1 MAIKVIEGFD
11 FDGSPTVAK
20 AAKKGHGRLTK
31 AEAALGTDDVSS
43 VTENAISFT
52 TGRYGGNCTYISC
65 STEYIPQAGPVTDY
79 ASFGTYYSIPIPET
93 SLDTYGVI
101 GFSAYFGALPLYNAT
116 NGSMNDDSNN
126 DGIIF
131 FSIGNLATDYG
142 NIFAGIRASD
152 NRMYLKVLDTAV
164 PIHVSTGLT
173 GTNSS
178 EYRGYHFNNGTCTI
192 SDFTPIVNT
201 WYSIEIKYKFSAT
214 AGHVLLY
221 VNGNKVAETAT
232 NIAFSNSFRNG
243 AFLASMLS
251 LVTTNPGSSESVTAP
266 TNYFDDF
273 YMLDSTGTRNTD
285 YIGNFRVRRT
295 YSTANHITE
304 GYSDGTH
311 YSVVQTD
318 DNDTNYLSI
327 NSGEIETFELNNLT
341 DISSR
346 IKGVQYNYTT
356 YFESNNNNI
365 KIVPLAQAGAGQA
378 MHSGFVNQIPASGG
392 GYFYHSIPMESSLI
406 SGGNWTLSEL
416 NDGYHGFTIFS

>member
-11 FDGSPTVAK
+11 FDGSPTAAK
-20 AAKKGHGRLTK
+20 AVKKGHGKLTK
-31 AEAALGTDDVSS
+31 VEAALGTDDVSG
-43 VTENAISFT
+43 VTEDGVSFS
-52 TGRYGGNCTYISC
+52 TGRYGANCLLLYSG
-65 STEYIPQAGPVTDY
+65 EDYIPQAGPTTDY

-101 GFSAYFGALPLYNAT
+101 GFSAYFSQLPFALVAS
-116 NGSMNDDSNN
+116 GMQDDSNN
-126 DGIIF
+126 DGMIL

-142 NIFAGIRASD
+142 NIFVGVRASD

-178 EYRGYHFNNGTCTI
+178 KYRGYHFNDGTCTI
-192 SDFTPIVNT
+192 SNFTPLINT
-201 WYSIEIKYKFSAT
+201 WYSVEIKYKFSTT

-221 VNGNKVAETAT
+221 VNGTKVAETAT

-243 AFLASMLS
+243 AFLASMFS
-251 LVTTNPGSSESVTAP
+251 LVTASPGAPESLG
-266 TNYFDDF
+266 NYNNSFDDF

-295 YSTANHITE
+295 YPTVNHIVE
-304 GYSDGTH
+304 GYSEGNH
-311 YSVVQTD
+311 YFVTQTD
-318 DNDTNYLSI
+318 DNDAGYVSI
-327 NSGEIETFELNNLT
+327 NSGQVETFELNNLT

-346 IKGVQYNYTT
+346 IRGVQYNYST
-356 YFESNNNNI
+356 YFESNNNDI

-378 MHSGFVNQIPASGG
+378 MHSGFVNQIPVSGG

-406 SGGNWTLSEL
+406 NGGNWTIGEI